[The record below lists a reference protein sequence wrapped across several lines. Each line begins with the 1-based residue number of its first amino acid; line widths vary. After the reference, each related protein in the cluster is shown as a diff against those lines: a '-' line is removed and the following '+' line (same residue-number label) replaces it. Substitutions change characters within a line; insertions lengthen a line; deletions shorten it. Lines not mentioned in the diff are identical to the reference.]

1 MTLMATINDF
11 ISQSQR
17 VLNVTHK
24 PGGVEFRQIAVST
37 AVGIGVVGAIGFLMH
52 TIASLFRGI

>member
-1 MTLMATINDF
+1 MDFAAGLTDF

-24 PGGVEFRQIAVST
+24 PNKDEFTMIAKST
-37 AVGIGVVGAIGFLMH
+37 ALGILLIGLIGFAISAIFSLM
-52 TIASLFRGI
+52 R